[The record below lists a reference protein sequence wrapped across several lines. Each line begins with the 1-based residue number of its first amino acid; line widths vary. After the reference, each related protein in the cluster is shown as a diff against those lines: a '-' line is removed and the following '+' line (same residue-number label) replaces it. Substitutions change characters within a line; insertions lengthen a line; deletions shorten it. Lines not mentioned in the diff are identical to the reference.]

1 MSALERQAVIQEHV
15 VMAQHWAR
23 QQLKQGKTVSI
34 RIDGVPL
41 AFKTKALVT
50 QMLSKKVEGL

>member
-50 QMLSKKVEGL
+50 